1 MWQNVKI
8 LLNIQLAWKALEN
21 HALITRSVHC
31 SIPFALKDKLSC
43 RLKDLVDPG
52 VGLPGRLVIA
62 VCFDLAG
69 HSSCFLTASLSF
81 QMYGMELEAREQFLT
96 CSFLKRFNCA
106 FVVPQVT
113 PTKVIWCSV
122 YRSKHP
128 TTFSI
133 YSLYEPAIFG
143 VQDVAKPPPME
154 T

>member
-1 MWQNVKI
+1 MWQNVAKCENTFKHTTSLKVLRESCTLI
-8 LLNIQLAWKALEN
+8 SAPSRLLSKTSLAAAQRPRWPW
-21 HALITRSVHC
+21 C
-31 SIPFALKDKLSC
+31 WSC
-43 RLKDLVDPG
+43 
-52 VGLPGRLVIA
+52 GRLVIA
-62 VCFDLAG
+62 VRFDLAG

-81 QMYGMELEAREQFLT
+81 QMYGMELEAREQFWPVL
-96 CSFLKRFNCA
+96 FLKRFNSA

-143 VQDVAKPPPME
+143 VQDVAQPPPME